1 MTQRRTGR
9 TIAALC
15 PVAALLTGCEL
26 GPNYMRPAA
35 PVPMQY
41 REIDGWMPA
50 TPKQAAGWE
59 NWWAVYNDPVLDDL
73 EKQVDISNQNL
84 IAAEAAYRVARAQV
98 GIQRASLLPTLNAS
112 AGARGA
118 GTFGSSGTGSAS
130 SGTGTGSTGTGN
142 TGSGNTG
149 AGSGGAGTGSSGG
162 RGGVSAITYSLGL
175 DASWDI
181 DVWGRIR
188 RSVEA
193 SVATAQ
199 ASAADISAARLAAQA
214 QLAADYFQLR
224 VADLQTQS
232 YTAAVADFQMALT
245 IAQNRLQV
253 GIATMADVYTA
264 QTQVDNAEAQ
274 LFNFQLVRDRMEHAI
289 AALVGKTP
297 DEVAIAAAPLSEDV
311 PVVPAEVP
319 STLLQRRPDIA
330 SAEFSVAS
338 ANAEIGVALAAWYP
352 DLSLSGSLGAVATS
366 LGGLFK
372 ASNATWS
379 LGPSIA
385 ETVFNGG
392 ARVATNLQAQ
402 ARYDQ
407 AVANY
412 RQTVL
417 TAFQQVE
424 DQLATLKILEE
435 EAAAQ
440 NRTVNDARLAEELT
454 LNQYRAGTA
463 DFAAVIIAQTA
474 RLNAETSAL
483 NVLNG
488 RLSGSVNFIMALG
501 GGWDESRVP
510 QPGFFYTLPETTR
523 NDGPLQDA
531 KSEAESSAQPTGN
544 FFQRLFHAI
553 DTP

>member
-1 MTQRRTGR
+1 
-9 TIAALC
+9 
-15 PVAALLTGCEL
+15 
-26 GPNYMRPAA
+26 
-35 PVPMQY
+35 
-41 REIDGWMPA
+41 
-50 TPKQAAGWE
+50 
-59 NWWAVYNDPVLDDL
+59 
-73 EKQVDISNQNL
+73 
-84 IAAEAAYRVARAQV
+84 
-98 GIQRASLLPTLNAS
+98 
-112 AGARGA
+112 
-118 GTFGSSGTGSAS
+118 
-130 SGTGTGSTGTGN
+130 
-142 TGSGNTG
+142 
-149 AGSGGAGTGSSGG
+149 
-162 RGGVSAITYSLGL
+162 
-175 DASWDI
+175 
-181 DVWGRIR
+181 
-188 RSVEA
+188 
-193 SVATAQ
+193 
-199 ASAADISAARLAAQA
+199 
-214 QLAADYFQLR
+214 
-224 VADLQTQS
+224 
-232 YTAAVADFQMALT
+232 
-245 IAQNRLQV
+245 
-253 GIATMADVYTA
+253 
-264 QTQVDNAEAQ
+264 
-274 LFNFQLVRDRMEHAI
+274 
-289 AALVGKTP
+289 
-297 DEVAIAAAPLSEDV
+297 
-311 PVVPAEVP
+311 
-319 STLLQRRPDIA
+319 
-330 SAEFSVAS
+330 
-338 ANAEIGVALAAWYP
+338 
-352 DLSLSGSLGAVATS
+352 
-366 LGGLFK
+366 
-372 ASNATWS
+372 

-501 GGWDESRVP
+501 GGWEESRVP

-523 NDGPLQDA
+523 NDGPQQDA
-531 KSEAESSAQPTGN
+531 KSEAETSAKPEGG

>member
-1 MTQRRTGR
+1 M
-9 TIAALC
+9 
-15 PVAALLTGCEL
+15 E
-26 GPNYMRPAA
+26 YK
-35 PVPMQY
+35 
-41 REIDGWMPA
+41 EIDGWMPA
-50 TPKQAAGWE
+50 TPRQAAGWE
-59 NWWAVYNDPVLDDL
+59 NWWAVYNDPVLDEL

-84 IAAEAAYRVARAQV
+84 IAAEAAYRAARAEV

-118 GTFGSSGTGSAS
+118 GTFGSSGSSNAGS
-130 SGTGTGSTGTGN
+130 SGTGTGG
-142 TGSGNTG
+142 TGSGST
-149 AGSGGAGTGSSGG
+149 GG

-175 DASWDI
+175 DTSWDI

-199 ASAADISAARLAAQA
+199 ASAADIAAARLAAQA

-289 AALVGKTP
+289 AALIGKTP
-297 DEVAIAAAPLSEDV
+297 DQVAIATAPLSEDV

-330 SAEFSVAS
+330 SAEYAVAS

-352 DLSLSGSLGAVATS
+352 DLTLTGSLGVVATS

-372 ASNATWS
+372 ASNTTWS

-407 AVANY
+407 SVANY

-474 RLNAETSAL
+474 RLNAETTAL

-501 GGWDESRVP
+501 GGWEESRVP

-523 NDGPLQDA
+523 NDGPQQDA
-531 KSEAESSAQPTGN
+531 KSEAETSAKPEGG

>member
-1 MTQRRTGR
+1 MTERRFAWG
-9 TIAALC
+9 IFALC
-15 PVAALLTGCEL
+15 PAAALLTGCEL
-26 GPNYMRPAA
+26 GPNYMRPSA
-35 PVPMQY
+35 PVPMEY
-41 REIDGWMPA
+41 KEIDGWMPA
-50 TPKQAAGWE
+50 APREAAGWE

-84 IAAEAAYRVARAQV
+84 IAAEAAYRAARAEV

-118 GTFGSSGTGSAS
+118 GTFGSSGSSNAGSNSNNTGSGS
-130 SGTGTGSTGTGN
+130 SGTGSSG
-142 TGSGNTG
+142 TGSGST
-149 AGSGGAGTGSSGG
+149 GG

-175 DASWDI
+175 DTSWDI

-199 ASAADISAARLAAQA
+199 ASAADIAAARLAAQA

-289 AALVGKTP
+289 AALIGKTP
-297 DEVAIAAAPLSEDV
+297 DQVAIATAPLSEDV

-330 SAEFSVAS
+330 SAEYAVAS

-352 DLSLSGSLGAVATS
+352 DLTLTGSLGVVATS

-407 AVANY
+407 SVANY

-474 RLNAETSAL
+474 RLNAETTAL

-523 NDGPLQDA
+523 NDGPQQDA
-531 KSEAESSAQPTGN
+531 KSEAETSAKPEGG